1 MTRALKW
8 SLRLTLAI
16 AAAATALVLNDSITR
31 NQPGSLLSEAHAVIG
46 RPLTPLSYAGVAR
59 RTTRPAVTVYAPSMV
74 YAPGCYQ
81 VADVYGRVYWS
92 CPQATQPTSGLPPIG
107 VPHPLGPIGLP
118 SSR

>member
-8 SLRLTLAI
+8 SLRLALAI
-16 AAAATALVLNDSITR
+16 PAAAIALVLNDNITR
-31 NQPGSLLSEAHAVIG
+31 NQPAWLLSEAHAVTG

-59 RTTRPAVTVYAPSMV
+59 RTTRPAVTVYAPSV

-81 VADVYGRVYWS
+81 VADVYGRLYWN

-118 SSR
+118 SQR